1 MVWHSY
7 LLNPRDF
14 LEDCLRYQKTN
25 FWRSGLPLLT
35 IDSCIDDASFEYSAN
50 VEARSTFQ
58 TKTGLAWD
66 SLNDAPSKTVPCPKC
81 MRQLECPW
89 TTTEEASF
97 VDDDGMELARGF
109 ADKGFHY
116 TCEGCNLTLTH
127 DVLRTQKFRND
138 LKQLLLAD
146 VPMPGTILDRN
157 GKDSTR
163 PFLTPNIWQYG

>member
-7 LLNPRDF
+7 LLNPRNF

-25 FWRSGLPLLT
+25 FWRSGLPWLT
-35 IDSCIDDASFEYSAN
+35 IDSCIDDDSFEYSAN
-50 VEARSTFQ
+50 VEAKSTFQ

-116 TCEGCNLTLTH
+116 TCEGCKLTLTH

-138 LKQLLLAD
+138 LQQLLLAD

-163 PFLTPNIWQYG
+163 PFLAPNIWQYG

>member
-25 FWRSGLPLLT
+25 FWRCGLPWLT

-163 PFLTPNIWQYG
+163 PFLTPNTWQYG